1 MNTTDERRIRIETE
15 MPVHIPT
22 PDGKAIAETVMVKV
36 PAFKDALT
44 GEVYLTG
51 EALEIMDKAK
61 ARHMGILL
69 PGEIKEMRLRM
80 NLTQR
85 QLSELLG
92 TGEKTYTRWENGRER
107 PSQSLNRLLAAL
119 WEGRLSIG
127 DLKSSRQP
135 VFSWFDRTKGVN
147 PSGLYGEQKP
157 QAIPLAA
164 NTEMPD
170 TDSLEVRDENR
181 SLAA

>member
-15 MPVHIPT
+15 MPVRIPT

-36 PAFKDALT
+36 PALKDALT

-69 PGEIKEMRLRM
+69 PCEIKEMRLRM

-92 TGEKTYTRWENGRER
+92 TGEKTYTRWENGGER
-107 PSQSLNRLLAAL
+107 PSQSLNRMLAAL
-119 WEGRLSIG
+119 WEGRISIG
-127 DLKSSRQP
+127 DLRSLRQP
-135 VFSWFDRTKGVN
+135 VFPWFDRTKGMC
-147 PSGLYGEQKP
+147 PCGPYGEHRP

-164 NTEMPD
+164 NAEMSNMD
-170 TDSLEVRDENR
+170 ARERCDEIR
-181 SLAA
+181 SIAA